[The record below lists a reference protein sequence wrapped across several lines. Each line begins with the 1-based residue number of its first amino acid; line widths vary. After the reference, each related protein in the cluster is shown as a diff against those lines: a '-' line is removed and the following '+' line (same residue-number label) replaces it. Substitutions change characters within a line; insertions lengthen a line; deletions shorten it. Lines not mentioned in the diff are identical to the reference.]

1 MKGHGL
7 TRNQILTAV
16 NLFPDHTN
24 KEILAIT
31 GMSLSSLQRIQA
43 KYHLRKSKV
52 HLSEVGARGGSAS
65 IEARGKDVSY
75 LNTSEAIAKR
85 AESWKK
91 LYRQEDARV
100 RWGLEQQTR
109 IRLRHG
115 CKPLWQQA
123 CYLRHRGYEVDEKNK
138 VAYYTKETHR
148 AIRLE
153 KLGRRNSTPGMR
165 CYFDF
170 EPYGEVEGNAGNLAS
185 QAPC

>member
-43 KYHLRKSKV
+43 KYHLRKSRV
-52 HLSEVGARGGSAS
+52 HLSEMGARGGSAS
-65 IEARGKDVSY
+65 NEARGRDVSC
-75 LNTSEAIAKR
+75 LHTPEAIAKR
-85 AESWKK
+85 VEARRKTYE
-91 LYRQEDARV
+91 LEDARV

-115 CKPLWQQA
+115 CKPVWQQA

-170 EPYGEVEGNAGNLAS
+170 EPYREVEGNAENLVL